1 MLTYPF
7 PTKMSKTSPL
17 WSARQSFASAT
28 ELPCILLPPILTFP
42 LQGEGIKENFP
53 LAGGKG
59 CTGES
64 DCKTLTGTLLYGL

>member
-1 MLTYPF
+1 MECASEFCIGNRTALH
-7 PTKMSKTSPL
+7 SPPPL
-17 WSARQSFASAT
+17 RGRIQVGGEVA
-28 ELPCILLPPILTFP
+28 LVPPILTFP